1 MCPQVKKLQD
11 QLQQLDKEFGV
22 FMSYDPEYAMIS
34 QKLEMFI
41 KGIQNEIL
49 MLQTTNTHAQELKRN
64 ILVLELQSFKNVPP
78 MNKFSAVD
86 LFRQKYLLML

>member
-1 MCPQVKKLQD
+1 
-11 QLQQLDKEFGV
+11 
-22 FMSYDPEYAMIS
+22 
-34 QKLEMFI
+34 
-41 KGIQNEIL
+41 

-78 MNKFSAVD
+78 MSKTNQVD